1 MIVLFVPKNPEKA
14 RRKNLSYNKNS
25 DEPFETIKRP
35 EKEFMLVKM
44 VKVSKEFTQTTW
56 QMQTEDWSIPTEPFW
71 KENLKTVF

>member
-1 MIVLFVPKNPEKA
+1 MPKNPEKA

-25 DEPFETIKRP
+25 DEPFETVKRP
-35 EKEFMLVKM
+35 E
-44 VKVSKEFTQTTW
+44 KEFTQTTW

>member
-1 MIVLFVPKNPEKA
+1 MPKNPEKA

-25 DEPFETIKRP
+25 DEPFETVNRP
-35 EKEFMLVKM
+35 E
-44 VKVSKEFTQTTW
+44 KEFTQTTW